1 MKEEQMLATAHH
13 ERVLHGKRTLKN
25 LPAEVSETDDHGN
38 DNT

>member
-1 MKEEQMLATAHH
+1 MKEEQMLATAH
-13 ERVLHGKRTLKN
+13 ERALNGKRTLKN